1 MFFFFHANHRKFYQ
15 NNSWPSL
22 EVDADAAAAAA
33 AAVEDDDA
41 PGGHGG

>member
-1 MFFFFHANHRKFYQ
+1 MRIYSFHANHQKFYQ

-22 EVDADAAAAAA
+22 DVDAAAAAA
-33 AAVEDDDA
+33 AAEDDA